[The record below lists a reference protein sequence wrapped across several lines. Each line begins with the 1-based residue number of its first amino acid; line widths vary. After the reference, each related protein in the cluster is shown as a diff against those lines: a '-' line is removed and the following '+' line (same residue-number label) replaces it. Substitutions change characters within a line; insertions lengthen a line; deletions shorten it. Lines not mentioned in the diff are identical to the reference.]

1 MNNPRFFT
9 VPGSDRTYDRSW
21 MLAVLLVSL
30 ALTLLQVSSVNNLLP
45 SIEGAMSAT
54 ESGIQLILS
63 GYALAVGVVLV
74 PAGRL
79 GDIFGRS
86 SLWVIGLAV
95 FTIASLGAGF
105 AGSITV
111 LNLMRVLQGIGG
123 GLFSPQVTGLI
134 QQYFE
139 GRDRARAFGYMG
151 LVVAASVAVGPLLSG
166 GLVGMLGQDPGWRY
180 SFFINV
186 PIGLLGLAGAWKFLP
201 FGKERRTIGK
211 GAAEAELEYEAQQE
225 DAGRPRPKRKRQRID
240 LDPVG
245 MLLLTGAVLAIMMP
259 FILHGVWWRWWLLA
273 GGFVL
278 VGVWVAWE
286 TWYGNHGHFPMVDMK
301 LFRLRSFSYCTAISA
316 LQFLGSSTI
325 FVVMALFLQDGLDV
339 SALTVGVLGFPNAI
353 ASGFAAVW
361 AGKRALEHG
370 KGLQVFALAMMLGS
384 LVLLAVGFWLVIA
397 FDLSVYW
404 LMLPIIPMGFGAG
417 TMGSANQTQTMK
429 DVPAAHGGTAGG
441 LQQMTQRITT
451 AIGNAVITGVVFS
464 VYAGGITVDSWLWGA
479 TAGLGVIAVFL
490 SAALALAVVFWKRQ
504 PRSAPTSL

>member
-9 VPGSDRTYDRSW
+9 VPGSDRKYDRNW
-21 MLAVLLVSL
+21 MLLVLLISL

-45 SIEGAMSAT
+45 SIESAMSAS
-54 ESGIQLILS
+54 ESGIQLVLS
-63 GYALAVGVVLV
+63 GYALAVGVMLV

-86 SLWVIGLAV
+86 SLWVIGLAI
-95 FTIASLGAGF
+95 FTVASLGCGLAET
-105 AGSITV
+105 ITQ

-123 GLFSPQVTGLI
+123 GFFSPQVTGLI
-134 QQYFE
+134 QQYFQ
-139 GRDRARAFGYMG
+139 GRARARAFGFMG

-166 GLVGMLGQDPGWRY
+166 TLVALMGQDPGWRY

-186 PIGLLGLAGAWKFLP
+186 PLGLIGLVGAWKFLP

-211 GAAEAELEYEAQQE
+211 GAEEAELEYEARQAA
-225 DAGRPRPKRKRQRID
+225 AGHPVRKRRRQRID

-245 MLLLTGAVLAIMMP
+245 MFLLTATVLGIMLP
-259 FILHGVWWRWWLLA
+259 FIVHGVWWRWLMLL

-278 VGVWVAWE
+278 LGVWVAWE
-286 TWYGNHGHFPMVDMK
+286 LWYGNHGHFPMVNMD
-301 LFRLRSFSYCTAISA
+301 LFKLRSFSYCTAISA

-325 FVVMALFLQDGLDV
+325 FVVMALFLQDGLSV
-339 SALTVGVLGFPNAI
+339 SALTVGILGLPNAI

-370 KGLQVFALAMMLGS
+370 KGLQVFALALMVGS
-384 LVLLAVGFWLVIA
+384 LLVLAAGFWATIA
-397 FDLSVYW
+397 LGWSVYW
-404 LMLPIIPMGFGAG
+404 LILPLIPMGFGAG
-417 TMGSANQTQTMK
+417 TMGSANQTQTMR

-451 AIGNAVITGVVFS
+451 AIGNALITGVVFS
-464 VYAGGITVDSWLWGA
+464 VYAGGASADSWFWGA
-479 TAGLGVIAVFL
+479 AAGLGVIALFL
-490 SAALALAVVFWKRQ
+490 TAALVLAVVFWKRSSR
-504 PRSAPTSL
+504 PVRK